1 MRNYL
6 RDRDY
11 DSFFFESI
19 PAGSKDFDQQM
30 MLFSGSAENSGI
42 SEKMANRI
50 EAKRS
55 EMYGLKL
62 ESYLPK
68 KEVPEEEEDKPQ
80 EVIQLNQ
87 DQKNKL
93 LSIVNVDQ
101 EKLEYM
107 AREGVKQ
114 SPLKKLLNDKFDK
127 FRASIK
133 SDVEI

>member
-80 EVIQLNQ
+80 EVIQLN
-87 DQKNKL
+87 
-93 LSIVNVDQ
+93 
-101 EKLEYM
+101 
-107 AREGVKQ
+107 
-114 SPLKKLLNDKFDK
+114 
-127 FRASIK
+127 
-133 SDVEI
+133 

>member
-1 MRNYL
+1 
-6 RDRDY
+6 
-11 DSFFFESI
+11 
-19 PAGSKDFDQQM
+19 
-30 MLFSGSAENSGI
+30 
-42 SEKMANRI
+42 
-50 EAKRS
+50 
-55 EMYGLKL
+55 MYGLKL

-133 SDVEI
+133 SEVEI